1 MNIWDRHRAR
11 FPEKIQS
18 TDGPAFWIFFQVSR
32 IRVKRTGLA
41 LYLYLLFYILDKF
54 CLKDPIRKLLKEK
67 NNWINRTENPRK
79 SENFCSSKSQIL
91 VSESFLPNITKDEV
105 KKLLHFDEIKGNKK
119 SGHQSWLPGPHRK
132 SGPVQIS
139 PLVRLFWYGFIFI
152 GKLSV
157 NIAHIGVTLLF

>member
-91 VSESFLPNITKDEV
+91 VSESFLPNITKEEV
-105 KKLLHFDEIKGNKK
+105 KKLLYFDEIKGNNTHLRVTNM
-119 SGHQSWLPGPHRK
+119 SPTCHQYPSVKHSLHRC
-132 SGPVQIS
+132 
-139 PLVRLFWYGFIFI
+139 
-152 GKLSV
+152 
-157 NIAHIGVTLLF
+157 NIIILRNK